1 VTCSASRRRYK
12 PGAQVGAGP
21 VRSWVVEIAEID
33 PYDEALTHAWWD
45 VSRRA
50 DELGRPWTEFPS
62 WPSARATITV
72 PNESADRVLLGA
84 FDGGHTTT
92 AMTGAAAVGLPL
104 LDNTHHGFV
113 QIYVDP
119 ARRGEGTGSALLEAA
134 EQVIRRHERRT
145 LLIETPTPLAGPD
158 SAGLAFLRH
167 HGFSIAITDEH
178 RVLDLF
184 ATESRWPALA
194 ARAAPHHRDYRLV
207 TWEDVVPEEYVDGYC
222 ALQVAFNDLA
232 PAGELELEAEQWD
245 KDRVRSKEK
254 RFAKRGRRELVTAAV
269 APDGSLVALTE
280 VCVDDASPDRADQ
293 GGTLVLEG
301 HRGHRL
307 GLAVKLANQAALR
320 TRHRLCR
327 LVHTWNAD
335 VNAAMNAIN
344 DQLGFESVELLHEM
358 QRKVGR

>member
-1 VTCSASRRRYK
+1 VD
-12 PGAQVGAGP
+12 
-21 VRSWVVEIAEID
+21 IAEID
-33 PYDEALTHAWWD
+33 AYDEDLTHAWWD

-50 DELGRPWTEFPS
+50 DELGRPWSEFPT

-72 PNESADRVLLGA
+72 PSESLDRVLLGA
-84 FDGGHTTT
+84 FDGARSTGHTTGP
-92 AMTGAAAVGLPL
+92 MTGAAAVALPL

-119 ARRGEGTGSALLEAA
+119 ARRGEGIGSALLETA
-134 EQVIRRHERRT
+134 EQVLRRHHRRT
-145 LLIETPTPLAGPD
+145 MLIETPTPLAGPD

-178 RVLDLF
+178 RVLDVV

-194 ARAAPHHRDYRLV
+194 TEAAPHHRDYRLV

-222 ALQVAFNDLA
+222 ALQEAFNDLA
-232 PAGELELEAEQWD
+232 PAGELELEAEKWD
-245 KDRVRSKEK
+245 KDRVRSKEE

-280 VCVDDASPDRADQ
+280 ASVDDASPDRAEQ

-320 TRHRLCR
+320 ALHPQCR

-344 DQLGFESVELLHEM
+344 DRLGFESVELLHEM
-358 QRKVGR
+358 QRQVRR